1 MYARVARWEG
11 GDAEAMRQTAERIKE
26 QAATGPPEGV
36 PGNSGFRLLIDP
48 DNGRA
53 LAIGF
58 FETEDDLRQADAAL
72 NAMTPPPGAN
82 LGERTAVEFYE
93 VAVEA
98 GTV

>member
-11 GDAEAMRQTAERIKE
+11 GEADAMRQTAARIQELSKS
-26 QAATGPPEGV
+26 GPPEGV
-36 PGNSGFRLLIDP
+36 PANSGFRLLVDP
-48 DNGRA
+48 DNGRS

-58 FETEDDLRQADAAL
+58 FETEEDLRKADEAL

-82 LGERTAVEFYE
+82 LGERASVEFYE